1 MAVMLDV
8 LAGVL
13 SGGRFGGMLGDE
25 GDRRSSSQFFLT
37 LAVDRY
43 MPLEQFT
50 ARMDELIDQIHQ
62 SPRLP
67 GVERI
72 YVPGEI
78 EHDLQTRREREGV
91 PIEESVMAQLDDLTR
106 TLGA

>member
-37 LAVDRY
+37 LAIDRFL
-43 MPLEQFT
+43 PLDQFT
-50 ARMDELIDQIHQ
+50 QRMDELIDQIHQ
-62 SPRLP
+62 SPRAP
-67 GVERI
+67 GVERLYI
-72 YVPGEI
+72 AGEI
-78 EHDLQTRREREGV
+78 EHDLQVKRLAEGI
-91 PIEESVMAQLDDLTR
+91 PLEESVVEAVDRVARDV
-106 TLGA
+106 GI

>member
-37 LAVDRY
+37 LAVDRF
-43 MPLEQFT
+43 MPPEQFRQ
-50 ARMDELIDQIHQ
+50 RMDEVIDQIHQ
-62 SPRLP
+62 SPKAP
-67 GVERI
+67 GVTRI
-72 YVPGEI
+72 YVAGEI
-78 EHDLQTRREREGV
+78 EHELQSRRLREGL
-91 PIEESVMAQLDDLTR
+91 PLEESVLSALEAVEKDVS
-106 TLGA
+106 A

>member
-43 MPLEQFT
+43 LPLDQFT
-50 ARMDELIDQIHQ
+50 ARMDELIDQIHA
-62 SPRLP
+62 SPKAP
-67 GVERI
+67 GVTRI
-72 YVPGEI
+72 YVAGEI
-78 EHDLQTRREREGV
+78 EHELQSRRLREGL
-91 PIEESVMAQLDDLTR
+91 PLEESVLAALESVEKEI
-106 TLGA
+106 GA